1 MIEFSEDMVG
11 IWFVGLPDSDWLAS
25 IFMEDGKACLVYR
38 FRYHVDDKAFDSKD
52 KKNWYRMEP
61 NTGKSGDVEKLV
73 DVVRSMAE
81 LMALKA
87 GTEVYELMMEN
98 FDDLGAFLKEFQKAP
113 FVTIEMKE
121 ERLH

>member
-1 MIEFSEDMVG
+1 MIEFSEDTIG

-52 KKNWYRMEP
+52 EKNWYRMEP
-61 NTGKSGDVEKLV
+61 ASAEEGDLDKLLE
-73 DVVRSMAE
+73 VVRSIAG
-81 LMALKA
+81 LMAVK
-87 GTEVYELMMEN
+87 GDTQVYEIMMEN
-98 FDDLGAFLKEFQKAP
+98 FDDMAAFLEEFRKAP
-113 FVTIEMKE
+113 FVTIEE